1 VQLRLRAGEAISEG
15 GTSTLRRL
23 PVVLAVVLITTLLPS
38 LASWAVEGSLAA
50 RAEALG
56 LSCAAET
63 SSDGV
68 AYTKCSGELPTFDGI
83 GLDTDLSFPAGA
95 SAALPTMLMLH
106 GWGQDKSQWEADA
119 KDPSGDTYHWN
130 NVWFASIGWVA
141 VNSTARGFMDSC
153 GRLDADTTCA
163 TGWTHLADRNFETRD
178 SQFLLGTLVDAGI
191 ADPAGLV
198 ATGGSYGG
206 GQTWLLAT
214 SLPWKSPAGG
224 GLQLAAAVPLY
235 PWTDLLH
242 SLAPNGRAADGVD
255 QSRSHERPLGV
266 LKESYIDDLFA
277 VGRAQA
283 EGRYNTVDVTDQG
296 SALDADYAVLQ
307 AGEPYDTNPLAAGL
321 IQAFRRKS
329 AYHADA
335 YFDAIALGDVRE
347 VPVLSVQGLTD
358 PLFPAVETLQ
368 MYRKLKAIDPGYPI
382 SMVFGDVGHSNAQNP
397 PWEWRLINDR
407 SNQFVAS
414 AVGRKAA
421 SRKAIPDTT
430 VFLTT
435 CPTAAE
441 TQQPITGSWDRLARG
456 VVAGTIPAGAATTS
470 PDPNAGDGVAT
481 DPIVHSGCLT
491 EGSGSES
498 GVVRS
503 WRVPPAGLTLLGL
516 PEVTAPYALSG
527 VDATLAFKVWDIAGD
542 GTKTL
547 VTRGAYRLALVGG
560 DPASGTIDVK
570 LNGNAWRFEPGHV
583 IQLQVTQVDAPYL
596 RTDNLASAV
605 GFGAIQIV
613 LPVRETLRATLV
625 PA

>member
-1 VQLRLRAGEAISEG
+1 MRSRASETISEG
-15 GTSTLRRL
+15 GISTLRRL
-23 PVVLAVVLITTLLPS
+23 PVVLGVALIATLLPS
-38 LASWAVEGSLAA
+38 TASWAATGTLAA

-56 LSCAAET
+56 LICSAET

-68 AYTKCSGELPTFDGI
+68 PYTKCSGELPTFDGI
-83 GLDTDLSFPAGA
+83 GLETDLSFPVGA

-106 GWGQDKSQWEADA
+106 GWGQDKSKWEADS

-153 GRLDADTTCA
+153 GQLDADTNCA

-178 SQFLLGTLVDAGI
+178 SQFVLGALVDAGI

-206 GQTWLLAT
+206 GQSWLLAT
-214 SLPWKSPAGG
+214 SLPWTSPAGRG
-224 GLQLAAAVPLY
+224 PLQLAAAVALY

-242 SLAPNGRAADGVD
+242 SLAPNGRATDAVD

-266 LKESYIDDLFA
+266 PKESYVDGLFA
-277 VGRAQA
+277 AGRAQA

-296 SALDADYAVLQ
+296 SALDANYAVVQ

-321 IQAFRRKS
+321 IQAFRQKS
-329 AYHADA
+329 AFHADA

-397 PWEWRLINDR
+397 PWEWRQINDR

-414 AVGRKAA
+414 AIGRKAA
-421 SRKAIPDTT
+421 SRKAIPDST
-430 VFLTT
+430 VFLTS
-435 CPTAAE
+435 CPAAAE
-441 TQQPITGSWDRLARG
+441 PQQPITGPWDRLARG
-456 VVAGTIPAGAATTS
+456 AVVGTIPAGAATTS
-470 PDPNAGDGVAT
+470 PDPNAGDGAAA
-481 DPIVHSGCLT
+481 DPIVHAGCLT
-491 EGSGSES
+491 EGSGPQS

-503 WRVPPAGLTLLGL
+503 WRVPSTGFTLMGL
-516 PEVTAPYALSG
+516 PHVTAPYALSG
-527 VDATLAFKVWDIAGD
+527 VDATLAFKLWDVGAD

-547 VTRGAYRLALVGG
+547 VTRGAYRLAVAGG

-570 LNGNAWRFEPGHV
+570 LNGNAWRFGPGHV

-596 RTDNLASAV
+596 RTDNLPSAI
-605 GFGAIQIV
+605 GFGAIQIA
-613 LPVRETLRATLV
+613 LPIRETLRATLV